1 MGRVI
6 AIANQKGGV
15 AKSTSVYNLG
25 AALADLGQKVLL
37 VDLDPQ
43 GSLTLCCGFEPD
55 ALPKT
60 LYDALFKRTPV
71 DDIKLTTKF
80 GCDLIPA
87 NVDLSIA
94 EMDLVN
100 AMNRERRL
108 SGLLS
113 KDRDEYDFV
122 LLDCQPSMGLLTMNA
137 LVAADEMLV
146 PVACEYLAL
155 RGVLVL
161 LKMYGKVRLRLNSQL
176 TITGFLP
183 TMYDART
190 IHSRQV
196 LDELHERFGDK
207 YRIFDHIV
215 NRSVRFAEAAAAGQP
230 IFSYAKGV
238 PGAIAYRALAQEI
251 LEDSAGRP
259 GR

>member
-6 AIANQKGGV
+6 AVSNQKGGV

-71 DDIKLTTKF
+71 ADVKLTTKF

-94 EMDLVN
+94 EMELVN

-113 KDRDEYDFV
+113 KERDEYDFV
-122 LLDCQPSMGLLTMNA
+122 LLDCQPSMGL
-137 LVAADEMLV
+137 
-146 PVACEYLAL
+146 
-155 RGVLVL
+155 
-161 LKMYGKVRLRLNSQL
+161 
-176 TITGFLP
+176 
-183 TMYDART
+183 
-190 IHSRQV
+190 
-196 LDELHERFGDK
+196 
-207 YRIFDHIV
+207 
-215 NRSVRFAEAAAAGQP
+215 
-230 IFSYAKGV
+230 
-238 PGAIAYRALAQEI
+238 
-251 LEDSAGRP
+251 
-259 GR
+259 